1 MGAEAEPKE
10 KEERADEEGRKKVRR
25 KRRGRNRGEGIRGGA
40 GRGGIGGGKG
50 QETKLSST
58 IGNRRFGTSNKRKYL
73 FRTCSLDD
81 CSIPIAQEA
90 PSKCCNSIK
99 CEFSIFM
106 HSRLPFYHHSNSSLV
121 NFKRNF
127 HFPSKFL
134 STMLYIIHTM

>member
-1 MGAEAEPKE
+1 MGAEAEPKG
-10 KEERADEEGRKKVRR
+10 KEERADKEGRKKVRR
-25 KRRGRNRGEGIRGGA
+25 KRRGRHRGEGIRGGA
-40 GRGGIGGGKG
+40 GRGGGKG

>member
-40 GRGGIGGGKG
+40 GRGGGKG

-134 STMLYIIHTM
+134 STILYIIHTM